1 MCHINTKS
9 ALLLLKEI
17 CSSWCASQSK
27 IPKYKYLG
35 FYIFL
40 IHFKVFCRTPQLF
53 ITLVSK
59 SFQARFWLPQQTIH
73 FIKMESCA
81 ICFQEPE
88 KLNICSLEPCHHEFC
103 KDCVLK
109 LRAQKCRLKCP
120 LCRCNVESAKTVR
133 YLLLFFWVCQLI

>member
-1 MCHINTKS
+1 
-9 ALLLLKEI
+9 
-17 CSSWCASQSK
+17 
-27 IPKYKYLG
+27 
-35 FYIFL
+35 
-40 IHFKVFCRTPQLF
+40 
-53 ITLVSK
+53 
-59 SFQARFWLPQQTIH
+59 
-73 FIKMESCA
+73 MESCA

-133 YLLLFFWVCQLI
+133 YLLFALLGVLVDLKSHRTKRDGAGGLNAQKF